1 MSTILSVTDL
11 GISFGSNDVLKSVN
25 FELQEN
31 EVLGVIGP
39 NGAGKTVM
47 LNILTGILKPTKGT
61 VTYQGKDITNE
72 DITKRCKSGIGRTFQ
87 VPRPFEKMTVFENI
101 MVGGVYGAG
110 MTEKQAKVRAHEV
123 AETIGLQD
131 KLTWFGSKLGLLDRK
146 RLEIGRALA
155 TNPKVLLLDE
165 VGGGLTES
173 EVETVIQLVKTV
185 KSQGLSVIWI
195 EHIIRTMLEG
205 TDRVLLLANGVD
217 VTCGTPLEVMNSDA
231 VKEVYMGGDED

>member
-1 MSTILSVTDL
+1 MSTILSVKDL

-110 MTEKQAKVRAHEV
+110 MTPLSFSKKVA
-123 AETIGLQD
+123 I
-131 KLTWFGSKLGLLDRK
+131 
-146 RLEIGRALA
+146 
-155 TNPKVLLLDE
+155 
-165 VGGGLTES
+165 
-173 EVETVIQLVKTV
+173 
-185 KSQGLSVIWI
+185 I
-195 EHIIRTMLEG
+195 E
-205 TDRVLLLANGVD
+205 
-217 VTCGTPLEVMNSDA
+217 P
-231 VKEVYMGGDED
+231 